1 MTITNYNRI
10 NFLSLILIIIFICNT
25 VFFISEKII
34 KYTNIDDF
42 IENYYQLIFIVTTS
56 LVSLSVV
63 FLIRFTSIDL
73 NKSHLKITS
82 KKLFFK
88 RNKTEIDILKE
99 MIDEIYIIK
108 RFNFFV
114 NLFNPSTIVLR
125 VKSQRKKNNVYR
137 IKLRFFSNSKIKEI
151 DSLIKKNYG

>member
-1 MTITNYNRI
+1 M
-10 NFLSLILIIIFICNT
+10 
-25 VFFISEKII
+25 
-34 KYTNIDDF
+34 
-42 IENYYQLIFIVTTS
+42 
-56 LVSLSVV
+56 V

-125 VKSQRKKNNVYR
+125 INSQRKKNNVYR

>member
-10 NFLSLILIIIFICNT
+10 NFLSLILIIIFICNM

-42 IENYYQLIFIVTTS
+42 IENYYQLIFIVTTFI
-56 LVSLSVV
+56 VSPSVV

-125 VKSQRKKNNVYR
+125 IKSQRKKINVYR

>member
-10 NFLSLILIIIFICNT
+10 NFLCLILIIIFICNM

-56 LVSLSVV
+56 IVSLSVV

-73 NKSHLKITS
+73 NKSHFLGASIT
-82 KKLFFK
+82 KVMKA
-88 RNKTEIDILKE
+88 N
-99 MIDEIYIIK
+99 
-108 RFNFFV
+108 
-114 NLFNPSTIVLR
+114 
-125 VKSQRKKNNVYR
+125 
-137 IKLRFFSNSKIKEI
+137 KEI
-151 DSLIKKNYG
+151 VVWGII

>member
-42 IENYYQLIFIVTTS
+42 IENYYQLIFILTTS
-56 LVSLSVV
+56 IVSLSVV

-114 NLFNPSTIVLR
+114 NLLNPSTIVLR
-125 VKSQRKKNNVYR
+125 IKSQRKKNNVYR
-137 IKLRFFSNSKIKEI
+137 IKLRFFSISKIKEI

>member
-25 VFFISEKII
+25 VFFISEKIV

-42 IENYYQLIFIVTTS
+42 LENYYQLIFIVTTS
-56 LVSLSVV
+56 IVSLSVV
-63 FLIRFTSIDL
+63 FLVRFTSIDL

-88 RNKTEIDILKE
+88 RKKTEIDILKE
-99 MIDEIYIIK
+99 MIDEVYIIK

-125 VKSQRKKNNVYR
+125 IKSQRKKNNVYR
-137 IKLRFFSNSKIKEI
+137 IKLRFFSTSKIKEI

>member
-1 MTITNYNRI
+1 MTFTNYNRI
-10 NFLSLILIIIFICNT
+10 NFLSLILIIIFICNM
-25 VFFISEKII
+25 VFFITEKII

-42 IENYYQLIFIVTTS
+42 IENYYQLIFIVTTFI
-56 LVSLSVV
+56 VSPSVV

-125 VKSQRKKNNVYR
+125 IKSQRKKNNVYR

>member
-42 IENYYQLIFIVTTS
+42 IENYYQLIFILTTS
-56 LVSLSVV
+56 IVSLSVV

-125 VKSQRKKNNVYR
+125 IKSQRKKNNVYR
-137 IKLRFFSNSKIKEI
+137 IKLRFFSISKIKEI

>member
-10 NFLSLILIIIFICNT
+10 NFLSLILIIIFICNM

-56 LVSLSVV
+56 VVTLSVV

>member
-10 NFLSLILIIIFICNT
+10 NFLLLISIIIFICNI
-25 VFFISEKII
+25 VFFVSEKII

-42 IENYYQLIFIVTTS
+42 IENYYQLIFIVITS
-56 LVSLSVV
+56 LVSLSVI

-73 NKSHLKITS
+73 NKNHLKINS

-99 MIDEIYIIK
+99 MIDEIYVVK
-108 RFNFFV
+108 RFNFFI

-125 VKSQRKKNNVYR
+125 IKSQRKKNNIYR
-137 IKLRFFSNSKIKEI
+137 IKLRFFSSTKIKEI
-151 DSLIKKNYG
+151 DSLVHEYYG

>member
-10 NFLSLILIIIFICNT
+10 NFLSLILIIIFICNM
-25 VFFISEKII
+25 VFFVSEKII

-56 LVSLSVV
+56 IVSPSVV

-125 VKSQRKKNNVYR
+125 IKSQRKKNNVYR

>member
-10 NFLSLILIIIFICNT
+10 NFLSLFLIIIFICNM

-56 LVSLSVV
+56 IVPLSVV

-125 VKSQRKKNNVYR
+125 IKSQRKKNNVYR
-137 IKLRFFSNSKIKEI
+137 IKLRFFSSSKIKEI

>member
-10 NFLSLILIIIFICNT
+10 NFLLLISIIIFICNM
-25 VFFISEKII
+25 VFFVSEKII

-56 LVSLSVV
+56 VVTLSVV

-125 VKSQRKKNNVYR
+125 INSQRKKNNVYR

-151 DSLIKKNYG
+151 DSLIHEYYG

>member
-1 MTITNYNRI
+1 MTITNYNKT
-10 NFLSLILIIIFICNT
+10 NFLSLILIIIFICNMF
-25 VFFISEKII
+25 FFISEKII
-34 KYTNIDDF
+34 KYTNIDDL

-56 LVSLSVV
+56 IVSPSVV

-125 VKSQRKKNNVYR
+125 IKSQRKKNNVYR
-137 IKLRFFSNSKIKEI
+137 IKLRFFSISKIKEI

>member
-10 NFLSLILIIIFICNT
+10 NFLSLILIIVFICNM

-56 LVSLSVV
+56 IVSLSVV

-125 VKSQRKKNNVYR
+125 IKSQRKKNNVYR
-137 IKLRFFSNSKIKEI
+137 IKLRFFSISKIKEI

>member
-10 NFLSLILIIIFICNT
+10 NFLSLILIIIFICNM

-56 LVSLSVV
+56 IVSPSVV

-125 VKSQRKKNNVYR
+125 IKSQRKKNNVYR

>member
-42 IENYYQLIFIVTTS
+42 LENYYQLIFIVTTS
-56 LVSLSVV
+56 IVSLSVV

-125 VKSQRKKNNVYR
+125 IKSQRKKNNAYR
-137 IKLRFFSNSKIKEI
+137 IKLRFFSISKIKEI

>member
-10 NFLSLILIIIFICNT
+10 NFLSLILIIIFICNM

-56 LVSLSVV
+56 VVTLSVV

-88 RNKTEIDILKE
+88 KNKTEIDILKE

-125 VKSQRKKNNVYR
+125 IKSQRKKNNVYR

>member
-10 NFLSLILIIIFICNT
+10 NFLSLILIIIFICNM
-25 VFFISEKII
+25 VFFITEKII

-42 IENYYQLIFIVTTS
+42 IENYYQLIFIVTTFI
-56 LVSLSVV
+56 VSPSVV

-125 VKSQRKKNNVYR
+125 IKSQRKKNNVYR

>member
-10 NFLSLILIIIFICNT
+10 NFLSLILIIIFICNM
-25 VFFISEKII
+25 VFFVSEKII
-34 KYTNIDDF
+34 KFTNIDDF
-42 IENYYQLIFIVTTS
+42 IENYYQLIFIVITS
-56 LVSLSVV
+56 IFSIYVV
-63 FLIRFTSIDL
+63 FLIRFTTIDL
-73 NKSHLKITS
+73 NKNHLKITS
-82 KKLFFK
+82 KKILFK

-125 VKSQRKKNNVYR
+125 IKSQRKKDNVYR

>member
-10 NFLSLILIIIFICNT
+10 NFLSLILIIIFICNM
-25 VFFISEKII
+25 VFFITEKII

-42 IENYYQLIFIVTTS
+42 IENYYQLIFIVTTFI
-56 LVSLSVV
+56 VSPSVV

-125 VKSQRKKNNVYR
+125 IKSQRKKINVYR

>member
-1 MTITNYNRI
+1 M
-10 NFLSLILIIIFICNT
+10 

-56 LVSLSVV
+56 IVSLSVV

-114 NLFNPSTIVLR
+114 NLFKPSTIVLR
-125 VKSQRKKNNVYR
+125 MKSQRKKNNVYR
-137 IKLRFFSNSKIKEI
+137 IKLRCFSNPKIKEI

>member
-56 LVSLSVV
+56 IVSLSVV

-73 NKSHLKITS
+73 NKSHLTITS

-125 VKSQRKKNNVYR
+125 IKSQRKKNNVYR

-151 DSLIKKNYG
+151 DSLIIKNYA

>member
-10 NFLSLILIIIFICNT
+10 NFLSLILIIIFICNM
-25 VFFISEKII
+25 VFFVSEKII

-56 LVSLSVV
+56 IVSLSVV

-125 VKSQRKKNNVYR
+125 INSQRKKNNVYR
-137 IKLRFFSNSKIKEI
+137 IKLRFFSSSKIKEI
-151 DSLIKKNYG
+151 DSLIK

>member
-10 NFLSLILIIIFICNT
+10 NFLSLILIIIFICNM

-56 LVSLSVV
+56 VVTLSVV

-88 RNKTEIDILKE
+88 RNKTEIDLLKE
-99 MIDEIYIIK
+99 MIDEIYIVK

-114 NLFNPSTIVLR
+114 KLFNPSTIVLTIN
-125 VKSQRKKNNVYR
+125 SQRKKNNVYR

>member
-56 LVSLSVV
+56 IVSLSVV

>member
-56 LVSLSVV
+56 AVSFSFV

-125 VKSQRKKNNVYR
+125 IKSQRKKNNVYR
-137 IKLRFFSNSKIKEI
+137 IKLRFFSISKIKEI

>member
-10 NFLSLILIIIFICNT
+10 NFLSLILIIIFICNM

-56 LVSLSVV
+56 IVSLSVV

-88 RNKTEIDILKE
+88 RNKTEIYILKE

-114 NLFNPSTIVLR
+114 NLFSQSTIVLR
-125 VKSQRKKNNVYR
+125 IKSQRKKNNVYR
-137 IKLRFFSNSKIKEI
+137 IKLRFFSSSKIKEI

>member
-56 LVSLSVV
+56 IVSLSVL
-63 FLIRFTSIDL
+63 FLIRFTSIDI

-125 VKSQRKKNNVYR
+125 IKSQRKKNNVYR
-137 IKLRFFSNSKIKEI
+137 IKLRFFSISKIKEI

>member
-10 NFLSLILIIIFICNT
+10 NFLSLILIIIFICNM
-25 VFFISEKII
+25 VFFVSEKII

-56 LVSLSVV
+56 VVTLSVV

-99 MIDEIYIIK
+99 MIDEIYIIT

-125 VKSQRKKNNVYR
+125 IKSQRKKNNVYR
-137 IKLRFFSNSKIKEI
+137 IKLRFFSNSKVKEI

>member
-10 NFLSLILIIIFICNT
+10 NFLSLILIIIFICNM

-34 KYTNIDDF
+34 NYTNIDDF

-56 LVSLSVV
+56 VVTLSVV

-125 VKSQRKKNNVYR
+125 IKSQRKKNNVYR
-137 IKLRFFSNSKIKEI
+137 IKLRCFSSSKIKEI